1 MAYGKQ
7 KKTTWL
13 RKKKRE
19 TRSREWK
26 KKMFREEFDDRQ
38 KFRRRIEWSLSIDS
52 LYSPRSLPFFP
63 DLISRKISLDSGETG
78 TGGRRE
84 TSLNRNGS
92 PTDRRRG
99 WPGTFVRGCSSH
111 PILRNFPSV
120 SRASSLEMK
129 SRMRVQQGQSER
141 LSGEVLRRALVGRG
155 ESRRR
160 LELARRY
167 RDKGVE
173 WAERH

>member
-1 MAYGKQ
+1 MENR
-7 KKTTWL
+7 
-13 RKKKRE
+13 RKPRDLEKKRE
-19 TRSREWK
+19 KRDLENGKRRCSEK
-26 KKMFREEFDDRQ
+26 SSMIDKSFDE
-38 KFRRRIEWSLSIDS
+38 EWSLSIDS

-99 WPGTFVRGCSSH
+99 WPGTFVRGRSSH

-129 SRMRVQQGQSER
+129 PRMRVQQGQSER

-173 WAERH
+173 